1 MPTIRLKNVCSR
13 TEWAKGMDDK
23 AEREGRNIFGKS
35 KVCSDTL
42 GIEVFF
48 SFSAGRY
55 ETV

>member
-23 AEREGRNIFGKS
+23 AVREGRNIFGKS

-42 GIEVFF
+42 GKKVFF